1 MERKRKEMKNNKMNE
16 ITPKSYRCYL
26 VACPAVYSIEGEGKL
41 AIVGKK
47 ADPKDLGIA
56 DRVGKDEQVI
66 IVDRE
71 MIEGL
76 AGK

>member
-1 MERKRKEMKNNKMNE
+1 MKKNKIKE
-16 ITPKSYRCYL
+16 ITPKSYTCTF
-26 VACPAVYSIEGEGKL
+26 VGVCPAVYSIEGEGKV

-47 ADPKDLGIA
+47 ADPKELGIA

-66 IVDRE
+66 IVDRG

-76 AGK
+76 SEK

>member
-1 MERKRKEMKNNKMNE
+1 MKKNKIKE
-16 ITPKSYRCYL
+16 ITPISYRCSY
-26 VACPAVYSIEGEGKL
+26 VIVCPAVYSIEGEDKL

-66 IVDRE
+66 IVDRG

>member
-1 MERKRKEMKNNKMNE
+1 MKKNKVIE
-16 ITPKSYRCYL
+16 ITPKSYSCSY
-26 VACPAVYSIEGEGKL
+26 VIVCPAVYSIEGEGKL

-56 DRVGKDEQVI
+56 DRVGKDEQVV
-66 IVDRE
+66 IVERG

>member
-1 MERKRKEMKNNKMNE
+1 MKKNKIKE
-16 ITPKSYRCYL
+16 ITPKSYGCTL
-26 VACPAVYSIEGEGKL
+26 VTCPAVYSIEGEGKL

-47 ADPKDLGIA
+47 ANPKDLGIA

-66 IVDRE
+66 IVDRG

-76 AGK
+76 FGK